1 MTLFSSRDHLFF
13 FLARN
18 QRLIIK
24 FAIHLAHKT
33 SYTLRVYSR
42 FFKKHNTEYN
52 SIYFLKSIANKC
64 LVNCFQSYSLGEIR
78 LDVFNFPAK
87 KLRKIWAL
95 KIRMRQIFFEII
107 VSVSNICSNVLNF
120 PAKKNMC
127 AQNTHA
133 PFFFF
138 LIIVSIHSKKSPIK
152 HALFLSYLSFQDVFS
167 SNKNKVHNKS
177 ASCCTS
183 FIYNN

>member
-1 MTLFSSRDHLFF
+1 MTLFSSRDHLSF

-64 LVNCFQSYSLGEIR
+64 LVNLFLELFFGQIR

-95 KIRMRQIFFEII
+95 KIRMRQIIFFFEIT

-120 PAKKNMC
+120 PAKRLRKNMC
-127 AQNTHA
+127 AV
-133 PFFFF
+133 FFKLLYLYAAIKF
-138 LIIVSIHSKKSPIK
+138 LLNMRCFCFILVSKMYLQ
-152 HALFLSYLSFQDVFS
+152 LFIL
-167 SNKNKVHNKS
+167 K
-177 ASCCTS
+177 
-183 FIYNN
+183 

>member
-1 MTLFSSRDHLFF
+1 MTLFSSRDHLFVF
-13 FLARN
+13 FARN

-42 FFKKHNTEYN
+42 FFKKRNTEYN

-64 LVNCFQSYSLGEIR
+64 LVNFVSRVILW
-78 LDVFNFPAK
+78 AK
-87 KLRKIWAL
+87 SGQTFSIACAKL
-95 KIRMRQIFFEII
+95 FFEII

-120 PAKKNMC
+120 HAKRLRRNMC

-138 LIIVSIHSKKSPIK
+138 N
-152 HALFLSYLSFQDVFS
+152 Y
-167 SNKNKVHNKS
+167 
-177 ASCCTS
+177 C
-183 FIYNN
+183 IYTQQ